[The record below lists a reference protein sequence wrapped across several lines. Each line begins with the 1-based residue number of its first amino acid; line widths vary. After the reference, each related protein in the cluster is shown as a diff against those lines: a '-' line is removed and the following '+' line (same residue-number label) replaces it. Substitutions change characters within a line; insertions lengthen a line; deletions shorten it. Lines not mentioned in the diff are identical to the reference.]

1 MSESFKKAIKQ
12 LVNFNEVYRN
22 SFIEKIPE
30 GKNEAAIPSEE
41 YLQHIQRDEYD
52 DPPLTPKW
60 TGSSGRKP
68 PAQRPSPW
76 ESKSVEEKK
85 EMLMKMLDANKERKQ
100 ELEKTM
106 ESLDEKSMFEEL
118 SKTDVTLFTK
128 VDDELSQLAEHK
140 KRVEEGL
147 EQLTVPTQ

>member
-1 MSESFKKAIKQ
+1 MSESFKKAIKR

-22 SFIEKIPE
+22 SFIEEIPE
-30 GKNEAAIPSEE
+30 GENEPAIPAEE
-41 YLQHIQRDEYD
+41 YLRHIQRDEH

-60 TGSSGRKP
+60 TGGSGRKP

-76 ESKSVEEKK
+76 EGKSDEEKK
-85 EMLMKMLDANKERKQ
+85 EMLTKMLDANKERRL

-106 ESLDEKSMFEEL
+106 ESLDEKSMLEEL

-140 KRVEEGL
+140 KRVEDGIK
-147 EQLTVPTQ
+147 QLTVADQ